1 MADDAA
7 KPAKEKKSKDKGSK
21 KSKLPLMIVMGMM
34 LGEGAAIFFVAKM
47 MFGPSPLDPVAAAEV
62 SETDEETADTKEETP
77 AVEQT
82 AEVDIAECRPSNK
95 ASGKLIIY
103 RLRVSALVRAE
114 DAEKIGALVE
124 SNRARI
130 EDRVNFVIRSA
141 EPRHLEEPG
150 LDTIK
155 RRVKREIDQIL
166 GDEQLILEI
175 LIPELL
181 QS

>member
-7 KPAKEKKSKDKGSK
+7 ADKKETKEKGAK
-21 KSKLPLMIVMGMM
+21 KSKLPLMIVLAMM

-47 MFGPSPLDPVAAAEV
+47 MFGPNPLDPVAAAEV
-62 SETDEETADTKEETP
+62 AEAEGDAADAEAAP
-77 AVEQT
+77 VDQT
-82 AEVDIAECRPSNK
+82 AEVDIADCRPSNK
-95 ASGKLIIY
+95 ASGRLQTY
-103 RLRVSALVRAE
+103 RLRVSALVRSE
-114 DAEKIGALVE
+114 DAEKVNGLVE

-141 EPRHLEEPG
+141 EPHHLEEPG
-150 LDTIK
+150 LETVK
-155 RRVKREIDQIL
+155 RRVKRELDQIL